1 MKLKILV
8 IVLIA
13 AMIAG
18 CSQSYLSQG
27 RKHLANEQYDNAID
41 AFYKQIAA
49 NSSDYKAWQELGIA
63 FYKKGDLIK
72 AEDALKQANGI
83 TPDSRT
89 NLFLGLVYEK
99 QEKWDMALE
108 AFGTS
113 LSLNPDKKTAA
124 STRTHIDLLL
134 AKRLAAEV
142 AQSIANE
149 EAISIDTIPD
159 NTIAVSNF
167 DASLLAPDLA
177 PLARGLSEIVSVDL
191 SKVVALTV
199 IERQKIDII
208 LDELKR
214 GVSGYVDP
222 ATAPRVG
229 KLLGTNKIVTGTVM
243 GLGEDGFRINGVVV
257 KTADGSTQNPEAKE
271 GELKN
276 LFKVQKDFVFALID
290 SLGITLSQMERD
302 AIEEV
307 PTESY
312 LAFLAYC
319 RGLDYKER
327 GMYKTAEQEFNKALE
342 LDVNFKE
349 AGFELGR
356 VAGMEN
362 APTFEVSQ
370 MNLEYIADNS
380 GINLF
385 DAVNGL
391 DSRLTNVIINA
402 GAYPGGVV
410 GNVTNKPPVVGGTG
424 ATGTVIIRGDLD
436 GK

>member
-49 NSSDYKAWQELGIA
+49 NSSDYKAWQELGVA
-63 FYKKGDLIK
+63 FYKKGNLVK

-89 NLFLGLVYEK
+89 NLFLGLIYEK
-99 QEKWDMALE
+99 QDQWDKALE

-134 AKRLAAEV
+134 AKRLEAEV

-149 EAISIDTIPD
+149 EAINIDTIPN

-167 DASLLAPDLA
+167 DASLLSPDLA

-199 IERQKIDII
+199 IERQKIDVIM
-208 LDELKR
+208 DELKR
-214 GVSGYVDP
+214 GTSGYVDP
-222 ATAPRVG
+222 ASAPRVG

-243 GLGEDGFRINGVVV
+243 GLGEEGFRINGVVV

-290 SLGITLSQMERD
+290 SLGITLSQTERD
-302 AIEEV
+302 AIEKV

-319 RGLDYKER
+319 RGLDYEER
-327 GMYKTAEQEFNKALE
+327 GMYKSSQQEFNKALE
-342 LDVNFKE
+342 LDANFE
-349 AGFELGR
+349 QAGSELR
-356 VAGMEN
+356 SVAGMEN
-362 APTFEVSQ
+362 APSLEVSQ
-370 MNLEYIADNS
+370 MNLENIAVNS
-380 GINLF
+380 GADIP
-385 DAVNGL
+385 AATNGL
-391 DSRLTNVIINA
+391 DNRLTNVIINA

-410 GNVTNKPPVVGGTG
+410 SSVTNEPPVVGPTN

-436 GK
+436 GQ

>member
-27 RKHLANEQYDNAID
+27 RKHLAGEQYDNAID

-49 NSSDYKAWQELGIA
+49 NSSDYKAWQELGVA
-63 FYKKGDLIK
+63 FYKKGDMVK
-72 AEDALKQANGI
+72 AEDAFKQANGI

-99 QEKWDMALE
+99 QDQWDKALE

-134 AKRLAAEV
+134 ARRLAAEV

-167 DASLLAPDLA
+167 DASLLSPDLA

-199 IERQKIDII
+199 IERQKIDVIM
-208 LDELKR
+208 DELKR
-214 GVSGYVDP
+214 GTSGYVDP
-222 ATAPRVG
+222 ASAPRVG

-271 GELKN
+271 GELKD
-276 LFKVQKDFVFALID
+276 LFKVQKDFVFAIID

-302 AIEEV
+302 AIEKV

-319 RGLDYKER
+319 RGLDYEER
-327 GMYKTAEQEFNKALE
+327 GMYKPAQQEFNKALE
-342 LDVNFKE
+342 LDANFEE
-349 AGFELGR
+349 AGFELR
-356 VAGMEN
+356 NASGMEN
-362 APTFEVSQ
+362 TPSFEASQ
-370 MNLEYIADNS
+370 MNLENIAANS
-380 GINLF
+380 GI
-385 DAVNGL
+385 DIPAAMSGL
-391 DSRLTNVIINA
+391 DNRLTNVIVNA

-410 GNVTNKPPVVGGTG
+410 GSVTNEPPVVGTTG

-436 GK
+436 GQ